1 MAGRFS
7 IGRVV
12 VVVVVVQAEAVVGSK
27 LKSPSELSPK
37 TFRLQLPCGT
47 GPTSTPELFRTTN
60 GLILCL

>member
-47 GPTSTPELFRTTN
+47 RLPRLRNYLEQPMV
-60 GLILCL
+60 